1 MRAVVVR
8 DGNRKIVCMG
18 PDNGMYAP
26 LVPDGC
32 TKAVEEDYETLIQ
45 QHMADLAAQPKAP
58 TIEDRIRALEQK
70 VG

>member
-26 LVPDGC
+26 RVPDGC

-45 QHMADLAAQPKAP
+45 QHMEELAAIPKPP
-58 TIEDRIRALEQK
+58 TIEERLAALEQK